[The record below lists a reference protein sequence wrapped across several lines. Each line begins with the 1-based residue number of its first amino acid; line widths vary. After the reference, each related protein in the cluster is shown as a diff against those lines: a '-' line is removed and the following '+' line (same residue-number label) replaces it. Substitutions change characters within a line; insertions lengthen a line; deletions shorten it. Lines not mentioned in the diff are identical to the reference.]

1 MRAGRVFCN
10 GIFAGVITEEN
21 RKSYIFRYDDVYFI
35 NRDMPDISLTLPKTQ
50 QEYRADHLFPFFY
63 NMLTEGHNRKI
74 QSYLLK
80 IDELDHFGIML
91 ATAHTDTIGAVT
103 IKAIIPTRVDPLN

>member
-21 RKSYIFRYDDVYFI
+21 RKSYIFRYDDAYFI

-50 QEYRADHLFPFFY
+50 QEYRSEYLFPFFF
-63 NMLTEGHNRKI
+63 NMLTEGHNRKM

-80 IDELDHFGIML
+80 IDEQDHFGIML
-91 ATAHTDTIGAVT
+91 ATARCDTVGAVT
-103 IKAIIPTRVDPLN
+103 IKPFAP